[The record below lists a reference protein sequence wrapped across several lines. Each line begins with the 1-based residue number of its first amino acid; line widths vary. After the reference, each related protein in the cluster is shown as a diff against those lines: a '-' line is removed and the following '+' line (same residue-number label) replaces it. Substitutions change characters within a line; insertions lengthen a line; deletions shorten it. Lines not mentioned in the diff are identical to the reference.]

1 MTETT
6 QDDFDNIL
14 LPRGQNSMMELSNQ
28 DLLTF
33 IQNHTTQN
41 NNTRYHGVQNNNMQI
56 PNNPNN
62 VTNKNETQFFH
73 SQEPSSTT

>member
-1 MTETT
+1 MTEAT
-6 QDDFDNIL
+6 QDDFDNTL

-41 NNTRYHGVQNNNMQI
+41 NNTRYQGVQ
-56 PNNPNN
+56 
-62 VTNKNETQFFH
+62 
-73 SQEPSSTT
+73 SSNTLLCFYRPIFIDSIG

>member
-1 MTETT
+1 MTEAT
-6 QDDFDNIL
+6 QDDFDNTL

-33 IQNHTTQN
+33 IQNHTTKN
-41 NNTRYHGVQNNNMQI
+41 NNTRYQGIQNNNIQT
-56 PNNPNN
+56 PNNPNY

-73 SQEPSSTT
+73 S